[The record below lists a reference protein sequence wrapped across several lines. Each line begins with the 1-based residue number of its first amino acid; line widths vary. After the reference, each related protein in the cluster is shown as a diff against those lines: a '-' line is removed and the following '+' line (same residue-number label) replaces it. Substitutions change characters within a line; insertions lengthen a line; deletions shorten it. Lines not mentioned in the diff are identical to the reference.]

1 MARNLVL
8 IIALL
13 LFASQITASAQNM
26 TVQSLMN
33 EGYTVAG
40 VITSPAGPGVFL
52 QNGKALL
59 VCFVAEKP
67 ESPAVTTQYCK
78 PVK

>member
-1 MARNLVL
+1 MARKLVL
-8 IIALL
+8 IVALL
-13 LFASQITASAQNM
+13 LSAGQVTASAQNM

-52 QNGKALL
+52 QKSNALI
-59 VCFVAEKP
+59 VCFVAETP
-67 ESPAVTTQYCK
+67 GSATVATRYCK

>member
-1 MARNLVL
+1 MVHNLVL
-8 IIALL
+8 MIALL
-13 LFASQITASAQNM
+13 LSASGITASAQNI

-40 VITSPAGPGVFL
+40 VMTSPAGPGVFL
-52 QNGKALL
+52 QKGNALL

-67 ESPAVTTQYCK
+67 ASPTVATQYCK

>member
-1 MARNLVL
+1 MTRKCVL
-8 IIALL
+8 LTALWL
-13 LFASQITASAQNM
+13 SAGSVAASAQNM

-52 QNGKALL
+52 HKSQSLI
-59 VCFVAEKP
+59 VCFVAETP
-67 ESPAVTTQYCK
+67 SSPTVATQYCK

>member
-1 MARNLVL
+1 MVRNLVL
-8 IIALL
+8 MIALL
-13 LFASQITASAQNM
+13 LSASGITVSAQNI

-40 VITSPAGPGVFL
+40 VMTSPAGPGVFL
-52 QNGKALL
+52 QKGNALL

-67 ESPAVTTQYCK
+67 ASPTVATQYCK